1 MTIYKFTS
9 YSDASFD
16 VRPIEVEER
25 SKSYVTS
32 DRFHINKSSIN
43 CLNKSTLLDEMYSTD
58 NDPAVFLTA
67 VIEKNKK
74 HIEQLEKEL
83 NKTKATLEKWQNM
96 LENNSSVK

>member
-16 VRPIEVEER
+16 VRPIEVEEK

-43 CLNKSTLLDEMYSTD
+43 CLNKSTAFDEMYSTD
-58 NDPAVFLTA
+58 SAPCGVFNGCYRKKQKAYRTA
-67 VIEKNKK
+67 GKRTQQNKSHSGK
-74 HIEQLEKEL
+74 MAEYAGK
-83 NKTKATLEKWQNM
+83 
-96 LENNSSVK
+96 